1 MERVCE
7 KNCKAYRNFLMVLL
21 VAGIIGCIA
30 YYIYSVNNLI
40 PDTINLNQNSVE
52 KINFNLPFVGT
63 IEQKMIA
70 DGEQAVSKN
79 ETVQEKGTQ
88 DCAEA
93 VTTAYG
99 RNVKAINVNLLDTV
113 NISTGSS
120 GSYRFEFKLFGLIS
134 LKKVQVNVCEEIL
147 VIPCGIPVG
156 IYIETE
162 GVMVVDIG
170 DITLEDG
177 TTRCPASDIIWPGDY
192 IVKVGSEKV
201 STKEELVAAIC
212 ESQQSSPG
220 YVIIGL
226 YRDGRYQEVRIL
238 PVKAQDGSYK
248 IGTWVRD
255 DCQGLGTLTYIDNK
269 GGFGALG
276 HGISDVDTGKIVYTS
291 GGRLY
296 CAKIWSI
303 VKGKS
308 GAPGEV
314 VGSINYDPS
323 YFLGVIEENTDI
335 GIYGTCDENIYQ
347 YIDSYALPV
356 AYKQEINMGT
366 AYIRS
371 FVDGS
376 IRDYEINITGIDVS
390 NSNHNK
396 GISFAVTDRELL
408 ENTGGIIQGMS
419 GSPIMQNDKV
429 IGAVTHVLVNDPT
442 RGYGIFIENML
453 EHK

>member
-1 MERVCE
+1 MEQVCE
-7 KNCKAYRNFLMVLL
+7 KNRKAYRNFLMVLL
-21 VAGIIGCIA
+21 IAGIIGCIT
-30 YYIYSVNNLI
+30 YYIYSVKNLI

-63 IEQKMIA
+63 IEQQILTDSTKK
-70 DGEQAVSKN
+70 VSK
-79 ETVQEKGTQ
+79 
-88 DCAEA
+88 AEDA
-93 VTTAYG
+93 RNGCSEEYADAATTAYG
-99 RNVKAINVNLLDTV
+99 RNVKAINVNLLDTI
-113 NISTGSS
+113 NINTGRS
-120 GSYRFEFKLFGLIS
+120 GSYSFEFKLFGIIS
-134 LKKVQVNVCEEIL
+134 LKKVQVNVCEEML

-156 IYIETE
+156 IYIETD

-177 TTRCPASDIIWPGDY
+177 TTKCPASDIIWPGDY

-201 STKEELVAAIC
+201 RTKEELVTAIS
-212 ESQQSSPG
+212 ESQQRSPG

-238 PVKAQDGSYK
+238 PVKTQDGSYK

-255 DCQGLGTLTYIDNK
+255 DCQGLGTLTYIDSEGK
-269 GGFGALG
+269 FGALG
-276 HGISDVDTGKIVYTS
+276 HGISDVDTGKIVDIC

-296 CAKIWSI
+296 CARIWSI

-323 YFLGVIEENTDI
+323 YFLGVIEKNTEI
-335 GIYGTCDENIYQ
+335 GIYGNCDENIYQ

-356 AYKQEINMGT
+356 GYKQEIDLGI

-371 FVDGS
+371 FIDGS
-376 IRDYEINITGIDVS
+376 IRDYEINITSIDTS

-396 GISFAVTDRELL
+396 GISFTVTDRELL
-408 ENTGGIIQGMS
+408 ESTGGIIQGM
-419 GSPIMQNDKV
+419 
-429 IGAVTHVLVNDPT
+429 
-442 RGYGIFIENML
+442 
-453 EHK
+453 

>member
-1 MERVCE
+1 
-7 KNCKAYRNFLMVLL
+7 MVLL
-21 VAGIIGCIA
+21 IAGIIGCIT
-30 YYIYSVNNLI
+30 YYIYSVKNLI

-52 KINFNLPFVGT
+52 KINFNLPFIGT
-63 IEQKMIA
+63 IEQRAIT
-70 DGEQAVSKN
+70 DSTTDVSKN
-79 ETVQEKGTQ
+79 GKVTRDDSAESYVGTVTQ
-88 DCAEA
+88 
-93 VTTAYG
+93 AYG
-99 RNVKAINVNLLDTV
+99 RNVSAINVNLLDTI
-113 NISTGSS
+113 NINTGRS
-120 GSYRFEFKLFGLIS
+120 GSYSFEFKLFGLIS
-134 LKKVQVNVCEEIL
+134 MKKVLVNVCEETL

-156 IYIETE
+156 IYIETD

-177 TTRCPASDIIWPGDY
+177 TTKSPASDIIWPGDY

-201 STKEELVAAIC
+201 RTKEELVIAIS
-212 ESQQSSPG
+212 ESQQRSAG
-220 YVIIGL
+220 YVTIGL

-255 DCQGLGTLTYIDNK
+255 DCQGLGTLTYIDSEGK
-269 GGFGALG
+269 FGALG
-276 HGISDVDTGKIVYTS
+276 HGISDVDTGKIVDTC

-296 CAKIWSI
+296 CARIWSI

-323 YFLGVIEENTDI
+323 YFLGIIEDNTDI

-347 YIDSYALPV
+347 YIESYALPV
-356 AYKQEINMGT
+356 GYKQEIDLGS

-371 FVDGS
+371 FIDGS
-376 IRDYEINITGIDVS
+376 IRDYEINITSIDAS
-390 NSNHNK
+390 NGNHNK
-396 GISFAVTDRELL
+396 GISFTVTDRELL
-408 ENTGGIIQGMS
+408 ESTGGIIQGMS
-419 GSPIMQNDKV
+419 GSPIIQNGKI

-453 EHK
+453 EQN